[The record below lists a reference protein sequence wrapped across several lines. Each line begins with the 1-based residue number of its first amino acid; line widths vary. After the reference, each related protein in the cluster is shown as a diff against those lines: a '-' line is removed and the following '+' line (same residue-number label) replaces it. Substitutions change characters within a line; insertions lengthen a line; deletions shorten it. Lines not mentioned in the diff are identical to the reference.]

1 VTMGEIPMPG
11 GWSLSM
17 AWLPMCGQSWLGA
30 ATCFVGM
37 WTAMMVAMMLP
48 SLLPVLWGPGLA
60 RGTGAGTAYFAVWS
74 ALGAIVFAGGAA
86 FAQAALAFPAVSR
99 AVPLATGLVV
109 LLAGAW
115 QFTAWKARHLA
126 CCRPA
131 IHRGTSTPADCL
143 APLRDGLRLGLHC
156 CRACAGLTA
165 ILLAAGVMDWRAM
178 AVITVAITGERL
190 APAGWHV
197 EWAAGAVAVTAG
209 ALLINRTAW
218 LA

>member
-1 VTMGEIPMPG
+1 
-11 GWSLSM
+11 
-17 AWLPMCGQSWLGA
+17 
-30 ATCFVGM
+30 
-37 WTAMMVAMMLP
+37 
-48 SLLPVLWGPGLA
+48 LLPVLWDRGLA

-74 ALGAIVFAGGAA
+74 ALGAIVFAGGTA
-86 FAQAALAFPAVSR
+86 FAQAAVAFPAVSR

-143 APLRDGLRLGLHC
+143 APLRDGFRLGLHC

-218 LA
+218 FA